1 VSEGDPRERLLRELW
16 GRDRRYYEL
25 AREHVLEA
33 SAAQKEYGFIG
44 RHLPESGTILEVG
57 CGEGSNM
64 EALAAPGRR
73 FVGCDLSTLAAQL
86 ASGAAPADG
95 SRRFVVGEGE
105 RLPFGPGT
113 FHAVLGVSLL
123 EHLPEPERV
132 VEEMIR
138 VLATG
143 GRLLLLS
150 PQYGA
155 PLGASPCRRGG
166 GGGRFLRRLLRAHL
180 PGGEA
185 GGLGWERVRPL
196 VLDGVEYEGDRDTV
210 VEPELTSLVRFLR
223 RRGARVDAATSGL
236 EWYSWNEQ
244 ASSASQR
251 AARAL
256 FERLGRAGIP
266 PYRDFGPLV
275 AVAATKEEERP

>member
-1 VSEGDPRERLLRELW
+1 VSEGDTRERLLRELW

-33 SAAQKEYGFIG
+33 AGASREYEFLR
-44 RHLPESGTILEVG
+44 RHLPATGTILEVG

-86 ASGAAPADG
+86 ATGAAPADG
-95 SRRFVVGEGE
+95 SRRFVVGDGE
-105 RLPFGPGT
+105 RLPFAPGA
-113 FHAVLGVSLL
+113 FPAVLGVSLL

-132 VEEMIR
+132 IEEMLR
-138 VLATG
+138 VLVPG

-166 GGGRFLRRLLRAHL
+166 GAGRFLRRLLRAHL

-185 GGLGWERVRPL
+185 GRLGWERVRPL
-196 VLDGVEYEGDRDTV
+196 VLDGVEYDGDRDTV
-210 VEPELTSLVRFLR
+210 VEPELTR
-223 RRGARVDAATSGL
+223 
-236 EWYSWNEQ
+236 YSWNEQ
-244 ASSASQR
+244 AASASQR

-256 FERLGRAGIP
+256 LERLGRAGLP
-266 PYRDFGPLV
+266 PYRHFGPLL
-275 AVAATKEEERP
+275 AVAATKEEEERP